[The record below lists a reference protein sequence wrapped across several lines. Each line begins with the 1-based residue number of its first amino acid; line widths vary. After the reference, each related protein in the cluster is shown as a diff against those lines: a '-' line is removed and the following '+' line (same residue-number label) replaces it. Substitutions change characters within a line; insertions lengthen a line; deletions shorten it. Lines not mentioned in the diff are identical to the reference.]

1 VRCIFKGRRLA
12 VALVFLGV
20 VLLVV
25 AWRASGYLSNLVL
38 NVGTAVLL
46 FAPLLYLQRLVE
58 ERVTRVQQETS
69 ASVAALTSQAADVG
83 RQVDEA
89 SARLD
94 ELSESTMDRLRQA
107 QDRDAQA
114 FATFE
119 DKPSRDALMV
129 LLDRAQDLR
138 AIDPAGVRVR
148 VPGTPTR
155 LRFLIDRVLSAFDG
169 GEGEASLLV
178 KVESLGGLEEGR
190 AEWRPCQPPDS
201 SVTVQDPTGL
211 VARGGSQQA
220 GAARQAGSCPA
231 CARWRRSCGG
241 RGTPPR
247 RPGSPAAGNLLLQ
260 LHLHIRRR

>member
-231 CARWRRSCGG
+231 CARWRHSCGG